1 MSARLFPTSNPE
13 AFADARAQA
22 WRFAFDCLRES
33 RREKA
38 AGRLP
43 SSDGRDDTKGL
54 NDDRT
59 ANRQYTGDGPPAR
72 R

>member
-1 MSARLFPTSNPE
+1 MSAHLSPASNPE
-13 AFADARAQA
+13 VLADARAQA
-22 WRFAFDCLRES
+22 WRFAFDCLREK

-54 NDDRT
+54 SNDRT

>member
-22 WRFAFDCLRES
+22 WRFAFDCLREK
-33 RREKA
+33 RKEKA

-43 SSDGRDDTKGL
+43 SSDSRDDAKGSI
-54 NDDRT
+54 NDRT
-59 ANRQYTGDGPPAR
+59 ADRQYT
-72 R
+72 